1 MGTDTAKLIQRSA
14 RLEIDDIDFD
24 AFATRPL
31 DPNALRCLRYMHDV
45 ESHTICYLRD
55 ILVTKAHRD
64 PEVTAFLACWS
75 YEEHWHGEAIA
86 KVLDAH
92 GEDSASRLTSMRQHL
107 PRNDSLRPA
116 VFSALS
122 AVTKHLPAVHMA
134 WGAVNEWST
143 QTGYGR
149 LIEKAKHP
157 VLTELLRRIMRQEGR
172 HIDFYAGES
181 TRRLG
186 ASRAARRLTRY
197 ALSHYW
203 GPVGSGVMPKQE
215 IRFLATYLFGD
226 EQGRLAAQRVD
237 RQIDRLPGLQ
247 GLHLLDNAVADA
259 LAHGLSQV
267 PPTWSADP
275 DMIGLA
281 DARTSETMTS

>member
-1 MGTDTAKLIQRSA
+1 VGTDIAKLIQRSA
-14 RLEIDDIDFD
+14 RLEIEDIDFE
-24 AFATRPL
+24 AFRTQPL

-55 ILVTKAHRD
+55 ILVTRAHRE

-75 YEEHWHGEAIA
+75 YEEHWHGDAIA

-92 GEDSASRLTSMRQHL
+92 GEDSASRLASMRQHL
-107 PRNDSLRPA
+107 PRNDSIRPA

-172 HIDFYAGES
+172 HIDFYASES

-197 ALSHYW
+197 ALSRYW
-203 GPVGSGVMPKQE
+203 GPVGSGVMPKAE

-226 EQGRLAAQRVD
+226 EEGRQAARRVD
-237 RQIDRLPGLQ
+237 RQIDRLPGLE
-247 GLHLLDNAVADA
+247 GMHLLDGAIADA
-259 LAHGLSQV
+259 MAQGLSEV
-267 PPTWSADP
+267 RPTYRDREDEIAAAS
-275 DMIGLA
+275 
-281 DARTSETMTS
+281 

>member
-1 MGTDTAKLIQRSA
+1 MGTDIAKLIQRSA
-14 RLEIDDIDFD
+14 RLEVEDIDFE
-24 AFATRPL
+24 AFRTQPL

-45 ESHTICYLRD
+45 EGHTICYLRD
-55 ILVTKAHRD
+55 ILVTRAHRD

-86 KVLDAH
+86 RVLDAH

-172 HIDFYAGES
+172 HIDFYASES
-181 TRRLG
+181 DRRLG
-186 ASRAARRLTRY
+186 ASRAARRLTRF

-203 GPVGSGVMPKQE
+203 GPVGSGVMPKPE

-226 EQGRLAAQRVD
+226 EQGRKAAKRVD
-237 RQIDRLPGLQ
+237 RQIDRLPGLE
-247 GLHLLDNAVADA
+247 GLHLLDSAVADA
-259 LAHGLSQV
+259 LAQGLREV
-267 PPTWSADP
+267 PPTDNEREDVAAAS
-275 DMIGLA
+275 
-281 DARTSETMTS
+281 

>member
-1 MGTDTAKLIQRSA
+1 
-14 RLEIDDIDFD
+14 
-24 AFATRPL
+24 
-31 DPNALRCLRYMHDV
+31 MHDV

-55 ILVTKAHRD
+55 ILVTRAHRE

-75 YEEHWHGEAIA
+75 YEEHWHGDAIA

-92 GEDSASRLTSMRQHL
+92 GEDSASRLASMRQHL
-107 PRNDSLRPA
+107 PRNDSIRPA

-172 HIDFYAGES
+172 HIDFYASES

-197 ALSHYW
+197 ALSRYW
-203 GPVGSGVMPKQE
+203 GPVGSGVMPKAE

-226 EQGRLAAQRVD
+226 EEGRQAARRVD
-237 RQIDRLPGLQ
+237 RQIDRLPGLE
-247 GLHLLDNAVADA
+247 GMHLLDGAIADA
-259 LAHGLSQV
+259 MAQGLSEV
-267 PPTWSADP
+267 RPTYRDREDEIAAAS
-275 DMIGLA
+275 
-281 DARTSETMTS
+281 

>member
-1 MGTDTAKLIQRSA
+1 
-14 RLEIDDIDFD
+14 
-24 AFATRPL
+24 
-31 DPNALRCLRYMHDV
+31 MHDV

-55 ILVTKAHRD
+55 ILVTKVHRD
-64 PEVTAFLACWS
+64 PEITAFLACWS

-116 VFSALS
+116 VFSAIS
-122 AVTKHLPAVHMA
+122 AMTKHLPAVHMA

-143 QTGYGR
+143 QTGYSR
-149 LIEKAKHP
+149 LIEKAKHT
-157 VLTELLRRIMRQEGR
+157 VLTDLLRRIMRQEGR
-172 HIDFYAGES
+172 HIDFYASES
-181 TRRLG
+181 ARRLG
-186 ASRAARRLTRY
+186 ASRAARRLTGF

-203 GPVGSGVMPKQE
+203 GPVGSGVMPKAE

-247 GLHLLDNAVADA
+247 GLHLLHSAVADA
-259 LAHGLSQV
+259 LAHGLSEV
-267 PPTWSADP
+267 APT
-275 DMIGLA
+275 
-281 DARTSETMTS
+281 RSEHPEMAVAAS

>member
-1 MGTDTAKLIQRSA
+1 VGTDIAKLIQRSA
-14 RLEIDDIDFD
+14 RLEIEDIDFE
-24 AFATRPL
+24 AFRTQPL

-55 ILVTKAHRD
+55 ILVTRAHRE

-75 YEEHWHGEAIA
+75 YEEHWHGDAIA

-92 GEDSASRLTSMRQHL
+92 GEDSASRLASMRQHL
-107 PRNDSLRPA
+107 PRNDSIRPA

-172 HIDFYAGES
+172 HIDFYASES

-197 ALSHYW
+197 ALSRYW
-203 GPVGSGVMPKQE
+203 GPVGSGVMPKGE

-226 EQGRLAAQRVD
+226 EEGRQAARRVD
-237 RQIDRLPGLQ
+237 RQIDRLPGLE
-247 GLHLLDNAVADA
+247 GMHLLDGAVGDA
-259 LAHGLSQV
+259 MAQGLSEV
-267 PPTWSADP
+267 RPTYRDREDEIAAAS
-275 DMIGLA
+275 
-281 DARTSETMTS
+281 

>member
-1 MGTDTAKLIQRSA
+1 
-14 RLEIDDIDFD
+14 
-24 AFATRPL
+24 
-31 DPNALRCLRYMHDV
+31 MHDV

-55 ILVTKAHRD
+55 ILVTRAHRE

-75 YEEHWHGEAIA
+75 YEEHWHGDAIA

-92 GEDSASRLTSMRQHL
+92 GEDSASRLASMRQHL
-107 PRNDSLRPA
+107 PRNDSIRPA

-122 AVTKHLPAVHMA
+122 AMTKHLPAVHMA

-149 LIEKAKHP
+149 LIDKAKHP

-172 HIDFYAGES
+172 HIDFYASES

-203 GPVGSGVMPKQE
+203 GPVGSGVMPKAE
-215 IRFLATYLFGD
+215 IRFLSTYLFGD
-226 EQGRLAAQRVD
+226 EEGRRAARRVD
-237 RQIDRLPGLQ
+237 RQIDRLPGLE
-247 GLHLLDNAVADA
+247 GMHLLDGAIADA
-259 LAHGLSQV
+259 MAQGLSEV
-267 PPTWSADP
+267 RPTHRDLEDDIAAAS
-275 DMIGLA
+275 
-281 DARTSETMTS
+281 

>member
-1 MGTDTAKLIQRSA
+1 MGTDIAKLIQRSA
-14 RLEIDDIDFD
+14 RLEIDDIDFED
-24 AFATRPL
+24 FRTHPL

-45 ESHTICYLRD
+45 ENHTICYLRD
-55 ILVTKAHRD
+55 ILVTKVHRD
-64 PEVTAFLACWS
+64 PEITAFLACWS

-92 GEDSASRLTSMRQHL
+92 DEDSASRLTSMRQHL

-116 VFSALS
+116 VFSVIS
-122 AVTKHLPAVHMA
+122 AMTKHLPAVHMA

-172 HIDFYAGES
+172 HIDFYATES
-181 TRRLG
+181 ARRLG
-186 ASRAARRLTRY
+186 ASRAARRLTRF

-203 GPVGSGVMPKQE
+203 GPVGSGVMPKAE
-215 IRFLATYLFGD
+215 IRFLATHLFGD
-226 EQGRLAAQRVD
+226 EQGRQAARRVD

-247 GLHLLDNAVADA
+247 GLHLLDGAVADA
-259 LAHGLSQV
+259 LVQGLSEV
-267 PPTWSADP
+267 PPIRAERDDIAAAS
-275 DMIGLA
+275 
-281 DARTSETMTS
+281 